1 MMGNFQSNFQT
12 ATQIATQ
19 MKNVSDTIQGATNL
33 SIAKSSRTTLSVN
46 AQAQE
51 VNQQMLDLT
60 RQFCGA
66 FQQAIDNIHL
76 VAKDFERMD
85 NELQKTFR

>member
-19 MKNVSDTIQGATNL
+19 MKNASDTIQGATNR
-33 SIAKSSRTTLSVN
+33 SIAKASRTTLSVN

>member
-1 MMGNFQSNFQT
+1 MMGNFQSDFQT

-19 MKNVSDTIQGATNL
+19 MKNASDTIQSATNR
-33 SIAKSSRTTLSVN
+33 SITKASRTTLSVN

-66 FQQAIDNIHL
+66 FQQAVDNIHL
-76 VAKDFERMD
+76 AAKDFERMD

>member
-1 MMGNFQSNFQT
+1 
-12 ATQIATQ
+12 
-19 MKNVSDTIQGATNL
+19 
-33 SIAKSSRTTLSVN
+33 
-46 AQAQE
+46 
-51 VNQQMLDLT
+51 MLDLT

>member
-19 MKNVSDTIQGATNL
+19 MKNASDTIQVATNR
-33 SIAKSSRTTLSVN
+33 SITKASRTTLSVN

>member
-1 MMGNFQSNFQT
+1 
-12 ATQIATQ
+12 
-19 MKNVSDTIQGATNL
+19 
-33 SIAKSSRTTLSVN
+33 
-46 AQAQE
+46 
-51 VNQQMLDLT
+51 
-60 RQFCGA
+60 

>member
-1 MMGNFQSNFQT
+1 MMGNFQSDFQT

-19 MKNVSDTIQGATNL
+19 MKNASDTIQSATNR
-33 SIAKSSRTTLSVN
+33 SITKASRTTLPVN

-66 FQQAIDNIHL
+66 FQQAVDNIHL
-76 VAKDFERMD
+76 AAKDFERMD

>member
-1 MMGNFQSNFQT
+1 MGNFQSNFQT

-19 MKNVSDTIQGATNL
+19 MKNASDTIQGATNR
-33 SIAKSSRTTLSVN
+33 SITKARRTTLSVN

>member
-1 MMGNFQSNFQT
+1 
-12 ATQIATQ
+12 
-19 MKNVSDTIQGATNL
+19 
-33 SIAKSSRTTLSVN
+33 
-46 AQAQE
+46 
-51 VNQQMLDLT
+51 MLDLT

-85 NELQKTFR
+85 NELQKDISLMWQPTVKGEG